1 MGSHAGGEFRSS
13 CGRGTDERGEMFA
26 MGAQSDQV
34 AGKAKQAA
42 GIVTG
47 NEDLEAEGK
56 AERHGGD
63 AKEKI
68 EHAKSKVEEAL
79 DTAEAKVEAVVDKAK
94 DALH

>member
-1 MGSHAGGEFRSS
+1 
-13 CGRGTDERGEMFA
+13 

-42 GIVTG
+42 GIITG

-56 AERHGGD
+56 TERRSGQ

-68 EHAKSKVEEAL
+68 EEAKSKIEDAV
-79 DTAEAKVEAVVDKAK
+79 DTGAKKVEAVVDKAK
-94 DALH
+94 DALHRHD

>member
-1 MGSHAGGEFRSS
+1 MM
-13 CGRGTDERGEMFA
+13 EMFA

-56 AERHGGD
+56 AERRSGD
-63 AKEKI
+63 AKEKV
-68 EHAKSKVEEAL
+68 EHAKSKVEDAL
-79 DTAEAKVEAVVDKAK
+79 DTADGKLESVVDKAK
-94 DALH
+94 DSLHRHS